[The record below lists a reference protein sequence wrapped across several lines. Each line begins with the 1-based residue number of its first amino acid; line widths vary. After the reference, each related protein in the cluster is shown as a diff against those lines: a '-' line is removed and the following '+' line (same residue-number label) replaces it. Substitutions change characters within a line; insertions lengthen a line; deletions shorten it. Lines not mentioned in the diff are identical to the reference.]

1 MKSAAGLLRSLVR
14 TGTRQSRSVNK
25 LMTALFKAATP
36 PAPKRK
42 RAPAAK
48 VAKPAAKKGSD
59 PVRGP
64 TPKTAARAV
73 PDAGARVQRAV
84 RAAKPATPAPHSPPA
99 PGKWLASHYAA
110 PAGVGAPAHR
120 LRYWLYL
127 PNHIPEPAAR
137 RGLPLVVMLHG
148 CQQTATQF
156 AQGTRMN
163 QWAEQMGY
171 AVLYPQQSVSAHAQR
186 CWKWYDRATQ
196 EGGGDVPAIVGMVN
210 KVMTEY
216 AIDRSRV
223 YIAGI
228 SAGAGMANIVA
239 LNHPRLFA
247 AVGMHSGP
255 VFGAG
260 HSQMGALGV
269 MQHGGGLRADL
280 AVREVLMRQ
289 PHFPGMPMILIQ
301 GEGDSVVRPINQAQ
315 LVRQSQ
321 ALNGIGAVAQ
331 PKTTLKS
338 QGRGGRHNAH
348 RIHDFYDG
356 RKLLL
361 RVARIEQLEHAW
373 SGGDETL
380 AYNAKAGPDASKMM
394 MEFFNRH
401 QRA

>member
-14 TGTRQSRSVNK
+14 TGTRQSKSVNK

-48 VAKPAAKKGSD
+48 VAKPKVAKAA
-59 PVRGP
+59 
-64 TPKTAARAV
+64 TAAVKPVKV
-73 PDAGARVQRAV
+73 PPA
-84 RAAKPATPAPHSPPA
+84 RAAAPRAATAKPRAATPAPHTPPA
-99 PGKWLASHYAA
+99 PGKWLASHHAM
-110 PAGVGAPAHR
+110 PAGVGTPAHR
-120 LRYWLYL
+120 LGYWLYL
-127 PNHIPEPAAR
+127 PNNIPEQAAR
-137 RGLPLVVMLHG
+137 KGLPLVVMLHG

-196 EGGGDVPAIVGMVN
+196 EGGGDVPMIVGMVN
-210 KVMTEY
+210 KVMAEY
-216 AIDRSRV
+216 AIDRSRI

-269 MQHGGGLRADL
+269 MQHGGGMRADL

-315 LVRQSQ
+315 LVRQSR

-361 RVARIEQLEHAW
+361 RVAQIEQLEHAW

-380 AYNAKAGPDASKMM
+380 AYNTKAGPDASKMM

>member
-14 TGTRQSRSVNK
+14 TGTRQSKSVNK

-48 VAKPAAKKGSD
+48 VAKPKVAKVATVAVK
-59 PVRGP
+59 PVKVP
-64 TPKTAARAV
+64 PARAAA
-73 PDAGARVQRAV
+73 P
-84 RAAKPATPAPHSPPA
+84 RAATAKPRVATPAPPAPHTPPA
-99 PGKWLASHYAA
+99 PGKWLASHYAM
-110 PAGVGAPAHR
+110 PAGVGTRAQR
-120 LRYWLYL
+120 LGYWLYL
-127 PNHIPEPAAR
+127 PNHIPEQAAR
-137 RGLPLVVMLHG
+137 KGLPLVVMLHG

-196 EGGGDVPAIVGMVN
+196 EGGGDVPMIVGMVN

-216 AIDRSRV
+216 AIDRARI

-301 GEGDSVVRPINQAQ
+301 GEGDSVVRPINQTQ
-315 LVRQSQ
+315 LVRQSR
-321 ALNGIGAVAQ
+321 ALNGIVAVAQ

-348 RIHDFYDG
+348 RIDDFYDG

-361 RVARIEQLEHAW
+361 RVAQIEQLEHAW

-380 AYNAKAGPDASKMM
+380 AYNTKAGPDASKMM

>member
-25 LMTALFKAATP
+25 LMTALIKAATP

-48 VAKPAAKKGSD
+48 VAKPPAKKGSD

-64 TPKTAARAV
+64 TPKPATRAV
-73 PDAGARVQRAV
+73 PDAGVRVQRPA
-84 RAAKPATPAPHSPPA
+84 RAAKPATSASHVPPA
-99 PGKWLASHYAA
+99 PGKWLASHYSM
-110 PAGVGAPAHR
+110 PAGVGKPGQR
-120 LRYWLYL
+120 MSYWLYL
-127 PNHIPEPAAR
+127 PNHVPEQAAR
-137 RGLPLVVMLHG
+137 KGLPLVVMLHG

-163 QWAEQMGY
+163 RWAEQKGY
-171 AVLYPQQSVSAHAQR
+171 AVLYPQQSVSSHAQR
-186 CWKWYDRATQ
+186 CWKWYERATQ
-196 EGGGDVPAIVGMVN
+196 EGGGDVPMIVGMVN

-216 AIDRSRV
+216 AIDRSRI

-255 VFGAG
+255 VYGAG
-260 HSQMGALGV
+260 HSTMGALGV
-269 MQHGGGLRADL
+269 MQHGGGMRADM
-280 AVREVLMRQ
+280 AVREVLTRQ
-289 PHFPGMPMILIQ
+289 PHFPGMPTILIQ
-301 GEGDSVVRPINQAQ
+301 GEGDSVVRPINQTQ
-315 LVRQSQ
+315 LTRQSM
-321 ALNGIGAVAQ
+321 ALNGIGAVVQ

-361 RVARIEQLEHAW
+361 RVAQIEQLEHAW
-373 SGGDETL
+373 SGGDEAL

-394 MEFFNRH
+394 MEFFARH
-401 QRA
+401 QRG

>member
-1 MKSAAGLLRSLVR
+1 M
-14 TGTRQSRSVNK
+14 
-25 LMTALFKAATP
+25 
-36 PAPKRK
+36 
-42 RAPAAK
+42 
-48 VAKPAAKKGSD
+48 
-59 PVRGP
+59 
-64 TPKTAARAV
+64 
-73 PDAGARVQRAV
+73 
-84 RAAKPATPAPHSPPA
+84 
-99 PGKWLASHYAA
+99 
-110 PAGVGAPAHR
+110 PAGVGTRARR
-120 LRYWLYL
+120 LGYWLYL
-127 PNHIPEPAAR
+127 PNNIPAQAIR

-196 EGGGDVPAIVGMVN
+196 EGGGEVPMIVGMVN

-216 AIDRSRV
+216 AIDRSRI

-260 HSQMGALGV
+260 HSQIGALGV
-269 MQHGGGLRADL
+269 MQHGGGMRADM

-289 PHFPGMPMILIQ
+289 PQFPGMPTILIQ
-301 GEGDSVVRPINQAQ
+301 GEGDSVVRPINQTQ

-321 ALNGIGAVAQ
+321 ALNGIVAVAQ

-361 RVARIEQLEHAW
+361 RVAQIEQLEHAW

-380 AYNAKAGPDASKMM
+380 AYNTKVGPDASKMM